1 MATTF
6 AVPAGFEGTAPI
18 VRRGGLTLLALLA
31 PLVLLVVL
39 LDVPAFNPE
48 LEAPIQHFYI
58 VTAVS
63 VIAFVFAV
71 LVAIASFQGRAYRAL
86 FLALGFI
93 TMSGLFTVHALSTPG
108 VFGGDEDEYSLH
120 TVVTVSAFL
129 SLTIPSG
136 LVALSYTTWP
146 TRLERRVPFLPVGLG
161 SVGVAALL
169 LTIATLAFADEA
181 LVAGLPFAQPPYSTF
196 LAEVSVLLFGF
207 AAWKQIRIYLLARLP
222 LQAGLAAAFL
232 LLAEAQVAM
241 VVTEIWTLAW
251 WLYHLLM
258 LSGVA
263 LALRAL
269 AIERLSGRGLRG
281 IIEQAL
287 DLPGEVDV
295 VAEDVEVIGA
305 LSTAIELKD
314 RSMRGHNQ
322 RVAQLS
328 LAIGRQMGLPAAD
341 LRVVAR
347 AALLHDVGKLGIAD
361 SILSKPGALTAAEW
375 EVMKRHPVM
384 GLDVLARAGSLKR
397 EAQIIAAHHERV
409 DGSGYPRGLV
419 GDEIPLEARIIA
431 VADSYDV
438 ITSGRPYRAARSAAE
453 AAAVLSDEAG
463 RHYYRPAVEALLAVL
478 GRTPGPQQV
487 LQLSGQQVHQH

>member
-1 MATTF
+1 MATMLAPTS
-6 AVPAGFEGTAPI
+6 GLEGSAPV

-31 PLVLLVVL
+31 PLALLVVL
-39 LDVPAFNPE
+39 IGVPSLNPE

-58 VTAVS
+58 VAAVS
-63 VIAFVFAV
+63 LIAFGFAV

-108 VFGGDEDEYSLH
+108 VLGGDEDEYGWN

-129 SLTIPSG
+129 SLFVPST

-146 TRLERRVPFLPVGLG
+146 TRLERRLPFVPVGLA

-169 LTIATLAFADEA
+169 FTVATLAFADEA

-196 LAEVSVLLFGF
+196 LAEASVLLFGF
-207 AAWKQIRIYLLARLP
+207 AAWKQVRIYLLARLP

-232 LLAEAQVAM
+232 LLAEAQVTM
-241 VVTEIWTLAW
+241 VVTEVWTLGW

-258 LSGVA
+258 LAGVA

-281 IIEQAL
+281 IVEQAL
-287 DLPGEVDV
+287 DLPGEVNV
-295 VAEDVEVIGA
+295 AAEDVEVIGA
-305 LSTAIELKD
+305 LSSAIELKD
-314 RSMRGHNQ
+314 HSMRGHNE

-328 LAIGRQMGLPAAD
+328 LAIGREMGLAAAD
-341 LRVVAR
+341 LRVLAR

-361 SILSKPGALTAAEW
+361 SILLKPGALTSAEW
-375 EVMKRHPVM
+375 EVMKRHPLI

-438 ITSGRPYRAARSAAE
+438 ITSGRPYRAARTSAE
-453 AAAVLSDEAG
+453 AAAILSDEAG
-463 RHYYRPAVEALLAVL
+463 HHYYRPAVEALLAVL
-478 GRTPGPQQV
+478 ARRAIETQIASAKASV
-487 LQLSGQQVHQH
+487 N

>member
-1 MATTF
+1 MAAAITSR
-6 AVPAGFEGTAPI
+6 PGFESSAPV

-31 PLVLLVVL
+31 PLALLLVL
-39 LDVPAFNPE
+39 LDVPGLNPE
-48 LEAPIQHFYI
+48 LEAPVQHFYI

-63 VIAFVFAV
+63 LIAFGFAV

-108 VFGGDEDEYSLH
+108 VFGGDEDEYSWH
-120 TVVTVSAFL
+120 SVVTVSAFL
-129 SLTIPSG
+129 SLAIPST
-136 LVALSYTTWP
+136 LVALSYTSWP
-146 TRLERRVPFLPVGLG
+146 TRLERRLPFLPVGLT
-161 SVGVAALL
+161 SVAVAALL
-169 LTIATLAFADEA
+169 FAVATLAFADEA
-181 LVAGLPFAQPPYSTF
+181 LIAGLPFAQPPYSTF

-207 AAWKQIRIYLLARLP
+207 AAWKQVRIYLLARLP

-241 VVTEIWTLAW
+241 VVTEVWTLAW

-258 LSGVA
+258 LTGVA
-263 LALRAL
+263 VALRAL

-281 IIEQAL
+281 IVEQAL
-287 DLPGEVDV
+287 DLPGEVN
-295 VAEDVEVIGA
+295 VASEDVEVIAA

-314 RSMRGHNQ
+314 RSMRGHNE

-328 LAIGRQMGLPAAD
+328 IAIGREMGLPAAG
-341 LRVVAR
+341 LRVLAR
-347 AALLHDVGKLGIAD
+347 AALLHDVGKLGISDA
-361 SILSKPGALTAAEW
+361 ILLKPGALTASEW
-375 EVMKRHPVM
+375 EVMKQHPLL
-384 GLDVLARAGSLKR
+384 GLDVLSRAGSLRR

-409 DGSGYPRGLV
+409 DGGGYPRGLV

-438 ITSGRPYRAARSAAE
+438 ITSGRPYREARPPAE
-453 AAAVLSDEAG
+453 ATRILAEEAG
-463 RHYYRPAVEALLAVL
+463 RHYYRPAVEALLAA
-478 GRTPGPQQV
+478 
-487 LQLSGQQVHQH
+487 LSRGDLAPTTRREEAAPALR

>member
-1 MATTF
+1 MATAITSRG
-6 AVPAGFEGTAPI
+6 GFESSAPL
-18 VRRGGLTLLALLA
+18 VRRGGLTLLGLLA
-31 PLVLLVVL
+31 PLGLLLVL
-39 LDVPAFNPE
+39 LDVPGLNPE
-48 LEAPIQHFYI
+48 LEAPVQHFYI

-63 VIAFVFAV
+63 LIAFGFAV

-108 VFGGDEDEYSLH
+108 VLGGDEDDYGWHS
-120 TVVTVSAFL
+120 VVTVSAFL
-129 SLTIPSG
+129 SLAIPSM
-136 LVALSYTTWP
+136 LVALSYTSWP
-146 TRLERRVPFLPVGLG
+146 TRIERRLPFLPVGLT
-161 SVGVAALL
+161 SVAVVALL
-169 LTIATLAFADEA
+169 FAVATLAFADEA
-181 LVAGLPFAQPPYSTF
+181 LIAGLPFAQPPYSTF

-207 AAWKQIRIYLLARLP
+207 AAWKQVRIYLLARLP

-241 VVTEIWTLAW
+241 VVTEVWTLAW

-258 LSGVA
+258 LTGVA

-269 AIERLSGRGLRG
+269 AIERLAGRGLRG
-281 IIEQAL
+281 IVEQAL

-295 VAEDVEVIGA
+295 ASEDVEVIGA

-314 RSMRGHNQ
+314 HSMRGHNE

-328 LAIGRQMGLPAAD
+328 IAIGREMGLAAAD
-341 LRVVAR
+341 LRVLAR
-347 AALLHDVGKLGIAD
+347 AALLHDVGKLGISDA
-361 SILSKPGALTAAEW
+361 ILLKPGALTAAEW
-375 EVMKRHPVM
+375 DVMKQHPLL
-384 GLDVLARAGSLKR
+384 GLDVLGRAGRLKR

-409 DGSGYPRGLV
+409 DGGGYPRGLV

-438 ITSGRPYRAARSAAE
+438 ITSGRPYRGPRPPAE
-453 AAAVLSDEAG
+453 ATAILLEEAG
-463 RHYYRPAVEALLAVL
+463 RHYYRPAVDALLAA
-478 GRTPGPQQV
+478 
-487 LQLSGQQVHQH
+487 LQRAGVATTTKHAEAVPALR